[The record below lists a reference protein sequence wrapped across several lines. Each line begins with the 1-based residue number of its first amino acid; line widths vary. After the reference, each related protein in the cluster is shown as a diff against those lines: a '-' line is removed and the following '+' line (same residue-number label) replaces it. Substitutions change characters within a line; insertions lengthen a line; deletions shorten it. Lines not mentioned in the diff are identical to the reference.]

1 MTFRHDITLASID
14 VFPIRAKGGVS
25 PKMALGAMPTRPALL
40 VLIRDVD
47 GCPGWGE
54 VWANFPPRANLHK
67 AHVIEDVVAPRLR
80 GARFVEPREIGAFL
94 CDRLSIYFLHVGQ
107 LEVFSHILAGI
118 DAALWDLSLR
128 KAGRSFAEF
137 MGLSEASAQSY
148 ATSINA
154 DDLERLI
161 PHHASLGQ
169 THFKLKVGFSEHGNR
184 EIVERAARLCPNGS
198 RIMVDSNQSW
208 TLATARDELRRLE
221 DLAPYFA
228 EEPLPANAPLAD
240 WEALASST
248 EIPLAGGENIYGIEN
263 FCAMANAGLR
273 ILQPDVA
280 KWGGVTGALDLAR
293 VMPQGTCLWPHFMG
307 TAVGQVAALSVTA
320 ALAGTSSCEVDVN
333 ENALRTDLCGDIIT
347 VRNGRVDLPSEPG
360 LVMPPIPDLLA
371 TFTDGRASEP
381 RAESSWSGLS

>member
-1 MTFRHDITLASID
+1 M
-14 VFPIRAKGGVS
+14 GGES
-25 PKMALGAMPTRPALL
+25 PKMALGLMPTRPALL
-40 VLIRDVD
+40 VRIRDAD

-67 AHVIEDVVAPRLR
+67 AHIIEDVVAPQLR
-80 GARFVEPREIGAFL
+80 GARFVEPREIGEFL
-94 CDRLSIYFLHVGQ
+94 CSQLSVYFLHVGQ

-118 DAALWDLSLR
+118 DAALWDLALR
-128 KAGRSFAEF
+128 KAGRSFAGF

-169 THFKLKVGFSEHGNR
+169 THFKLKIGFAEHGNR
-184 EIVERAARLCPNGS
+184 EIVEQAARLCPNGS

-208 TLATARDELRRLE
+208 TLATAKDELRRLE
-221 DLAPYFA
+221 DLSPYFA

-240 WEALASST
+240 WADLASST
-248 EIPLAGGENIYGIEN
+248 GIPLAGGENIYGIEN

-293 VMPQGTCLWPHFMG
+293 AMPQGACLWPHFMG
-307 TAVGQVAALSVTA
+307 TAVGQFAALSITA
-320 ALAGTSSCEVDVN
+320 VLAEASSCEVDVN

-347 VRNGRVDLPSEPG
+347 IRNGRVDLPSEPG
-360 LVMPPIPDLLA
+360 LVVPPVPDLLA
-371 TFTDGRASEP
+371 TFADDRESGPMAEVP
-381 RAESSWSGLS
+381 RNGMS

>member
-14 VFPIRAKGGVS
+14 VFPIRAVGGVS
-25 PKMALGAMPTRPALL
+25 PKMALGLMPTRPALL
-40 VLIRDVD
+40 VRIRDVD

-67 AHVIEDVVAPRLR
+67 AHIIEDVVAPQLR
-80 GARFVEPREIGAFL
+80 GARFVEPREIGEFL
-94 CDRLSIYFLHVGQ
+94 CSQLSIYFLHVGQ

-118 DAALWDLSLR
+118 DTALWDLALR
-128 KAGRSFAEF
+128 KADRSFADF
-137 MGLSEASAQSY
+137 MELSETSAQSY

-154 DDLERLI
+154 DDLQCLI

-169 THFKLKVGFSEHGNR
+169 THFKLKIGFAEHGNR
-184 EIVERAARLCPNGS
+184 EIVERAAELCPSGS

-221 DLAPYFA
+221 DLSPYFA

-248 EIPLAGGENIYGIEN
+248 DIPLAGGENIYGIED

-293 VMPQGTCLWPHFMG
+293 AMPQGACLWPHFMG
-307 TAVGQVAALSVTA
+307 TAVGQVAALSITA
-320 ALAGTSSCEVDVN
+320 VLAETSSCEVDVN

-360 LVMPPIPDLLA
+360 LVVPPVPDLLA
-371 TFTDGRASEP
+371 AFADGRDSGP
-381 RAESSWSGLS
+381 MAEALRTGSS

>member
-1 MTFRHDITLASID
+1 
-14 VFPIRAKGGVS
+14 
-25 PKMALGAMPTRPALL
+25 MALGLMPTRPALL
-40 VLIRDVD
+40 VRIRDVD
-47 GCPGWGE
+47 GCLGWGE

-67 AHVIEDVVAPRLR
+67 AHIIEDVVAPQLR
-80 GARFVEPREIGAFL
+80 GARFVEPREIGERL
-94 CDRLSIYFLHVGQ
+94 CNQLSIYFLHVGQ

-118 DAALWDLSLR
+118 DTALWDLALR
-128 KAGRSFAEF
+128 KANRSFAEF
-137 MGLSEASAQSY
+137 MELSETSAQSY

-169 THFKLKVGFSEHGNR
+169 THFKLKIGFAEHGIR
-184 EIVERAARLCPNGS
+184 EIVERAARLCPSGS

-208 TLATARDELRRLE
+208 TLATARDELRKLE
-221 DLAPYFA
+221 DLSPYFA

-240 WEALASST
+240 WEGLAAST
-248 EIPLAGGENIYGIEN
+248 DIPLAGGENIYGIEN
-263 FCAMANAGLR
+263 FCAMANVGLR

-293 VMPQGTCLWPHFMG
+293 AMPQGAILWPHFMG
-307 TAVGQVAALSVTA
+307 TAVGQVAALSITA
-320 ALAGTSSCEVDVN
+320 VLSGNSSCEVDVN

-360 LVMPPIPDLLA
+360 LVVPPVPDLLA
-371 TFTDGRASEP
+371 TFADGRDAGP
-381 RAESSWSGLS
+381 MAEALRSGIS